1 MIFIDWQQSPLVD
14 FQHLQVS
21 SKPHYCV
28 VSPDCRGERCIKSPI
43 LPMSVEKLQ
52 HQWQQMITQ
61 QPRVKLLKKDD
72 AKHQFQYVQ
81 RSKWM
86 RFPDLIDVQFAATGN
101 NQSTLYAYS
110 RSIYGHSDLG
120 VNCKRMHHWLAG
132 LK

>member
-43 LPMSVEKLQ
+43 FSMPIEKLQ
-52 HQWQQMITQ
+52 NQWQQMIAR
-61 QPRVKLLKKDD
+61 QPRVTLLKKDN
-72 AKHQFQYVQ
+72 AKHQVQYVQ

-86 RFPDLIDVQFAATGN
+86 RFPDLIDVQFSSLDN
-101 NQSTLYAYS
+101 NKSTLQAYS

-120 VNCKRMHHWLAG
+120 VNCKRMKHWLAE